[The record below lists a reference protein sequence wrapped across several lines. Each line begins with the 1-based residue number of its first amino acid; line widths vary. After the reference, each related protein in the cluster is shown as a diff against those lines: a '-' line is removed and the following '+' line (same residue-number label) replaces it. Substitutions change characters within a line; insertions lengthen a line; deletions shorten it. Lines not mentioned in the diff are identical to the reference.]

1 MPMCQKSDH
10 LRGSARK
17 YMDFRLDFV
26 TLRMISAPTQ
36 ARHRPD
42 TGQKAFLSSL
52 LDVPAWR
59 SGPDDFSHAGPLYA

>member
-26 TLRMISAPTQ
+26 TLRIFPLQ
-36 ARHRPD
+36 HRPD